1 MSTYKVELSEKL
13 ALYSSYLVPIGII
26 ILSLISIF
34 NDTMIQ
40 PNTRAFILDLIFL
53 LFGSLLLSGSYRANK
68 KFNENIVADKE
79 FKSLL
84 LEKFGPF
91 LKELSRYQITIDEL
105 SEKIESLNRRVSYIS
120 KGNHGAPS
128 YIGMP
133 FAPNINFLIRS
144 LYLSI
149 LTLGSIIFLYTRI
162 STSSIYVILILI
174 FLWWYLITDEYDFF
188 DDISAYIFIIFPIL
202 IVPISS
208 LVLLAYFNLPTLQIF
223 LFLILIFY
231 IVSYYTVATYYAT
244 GRIPFI
250 EKPMRTY
257 RNGGTNKNM
266 NSGGISTPDKAE
278 SVKEILDKLI
288 ERKPP
293 YQRNGG
299 KDYDGIYIQEKDT
312 DTSQVKITVDKDILA
327 EALALYISTQTPHR
341 NTEIFNSD
349 KPSFIKSFLSVMY
362 DKIKEFK

>member
-144 LYLSI
+144 LYL
-149 LTLGSIIFLYTRI
+149 
-162 STSSIYVILILI
+162 
-174 FLWWYLITDEYDFF
+174 
-188 DDISAYIFIIFPIL
+188 
-202 IVPISS
+202 
-208 LVLLAYFNLPTLQIF
+208 
-223 LFLILIFY
+223 
-231 IVSYYTVATYYAT
+231 
-244 GRIPFI
+244 
-250 EKPMRTY
+250 
-257 RNGGTNKNM
+257 
-266 NSGGISTPDKAE
+266 
-278 SVKEILDKLI
+278 
-288 ERKPP
+288 
-293 YQRNGG
+293 
-299 KDYDGIYIQEKDT
+299 
-312 DTSQVKITVDKDILA
+312 
-327 EALALYISTQTPHR
+327 
-341 NTEIFNSD
+341 
-349 KPSFIKSFLSVMY
+349 
-362 DKIKEFK
+362 